1 MSDRANRERVDHRMI
16 RVATS
21 PTARKATKAHPGAWV
36 GVGAALPG
44 APDAGV
50 PPRVRVPERVPN
62 ILHSTSTL
70 ISPLLPFSWGRL

>member
-1 MSDRANRERVDHRMI
+1 MSDRASCGRVDHRMI

-21 PTARKATKAHPGAWV
+21 PTARKATTAHPGALV
-36 GVGAALPG
+36 GAGAALPG

-50 PPRVRVPERVPN
+50 PPRARVPEREPN

-70 ISPLLPFSWGRL
+70 ISPLLPFS